1 MDPVAS
7 DLPVTSSPQGEVFD
21 LGYQRYDGP
30 REGRSRARKAIYWDG
45 VKLVLGIG
53 RGPKA
58 KILPLLLFISTMFP
72 AVVFVIILSFVG
84 EGENFLPG
92 PADYN
97 GIISFLLILF
107 GAIMAPELFTPDRKD
122 RVLDLYLVRPITST
136 DYALA
141 RVAAFMSIVLVLVY
155 SGQIVLQVG
164 LILTAVEPWEYIKE
178 NWEDTPRFMAA
189 GFLMAMFITVIPMAV
204 ATFMTR
210 RAYASAFVIGLFMVG
225 TFVVNGLT
233 SESCDAEARSE
244 GGRIKLEAVDCEPV
258 TGDAA
263 KYIALLS
270 LIDTSLA
277 VNYLVFDKEDDD
289 PSPAMLASRELHD
302 AIPIGAYGLYT
313 LIPLAVIWWQYRRT
327 RI

>member
-1 MDPVAS
+1 MAS
-7 DLPVTSSPQGEVFD
+7 EPPVTTGPQGEVFD

-45 VKLVLGIG
+45 VKLMLGIG
-53 RGPKA
+53 RGPKS
-58 KILPLLLFISTMFP
+58 KILPLLLFISVMLP

-84 EGENFLPG
+84 DGGEEFIPG

-97 GIISFLLILF
+97 GIIATLLIMF

-141 RVAAFMSIVLVLVY
+141 RVAAFMSIVLALVY

-164 LILTAVEPWEYIKE
+164 LILTASEPWEYIKD
-178 NWEDTPRFMAA
+178 NWQDIPRFIGA
-189 GFLMAMFITVIPMAV
+189 GFLVALFITAIPMAV
-204 ATFMTR
+204 ATFTNR
-210 RAYASAFVIGLFMVG
+210 RAYASAFVIGLFMVA
-225 TFVVNGLT
+225 TFTVNGLT
-233 SESCDAEARSE
+233 SENCTGNARSE
-244 GGRIKLEAVDCEPV
+244 NGRITFDELDCEPV

-263 KYIALLS
+263 KYISLLS
-270 LIDTSLA
+270 FMEAPLFMNDLI
-277 VNYLVFDKEDDD
+277 FDVIDDD
-289 PSPAMLASRELHD
+289 PSPASKAQSELHD

-313 LIPLAVIWWQYRRT
+313 IIPLALIWWQYRRT
-327 RI
+327 RV